1 MERKPC
7 PFCGDPRTDLTQ
19 EDLSGHSMHVWIE
32 HYVKC
37 ENCEAAGPR
46 AKTPE
51 EAETLWNTRKEAP

>member
-1 MERKPC
+1 
-7 PFCGDPRTDLTQ
+7 
-19 EDLSGHSMHVWIE
+19 MHVWIE